1 MTVGSITFR
10 LATTEDAVPLEH
22 LINTAYRSD
31 KTTQVFLTT
40 ELAARAINIVSVASI
55 TAKIADPN
63 TIVLVAVDPHG
74 ALVGHC
80 NLRQLDNKGLVSF
93 GTFAVDVSR
102 QSRGLGSQMMAY
114 AEEYARRELGAT
126 EIEIEVVHTRA
137 GLIEWYKS
145 WGYMATGRTTPFPY
159 HVYADRRGGRGGLR
173 DGLEFAVFRKDL
185 TKVHSRG

>member
-1 MTVGSITFR
+1 MTVGNITFR
-10 LATTEDAVPLEH
+10 LATTEDAVPLEV

-55 TAKIADPN
+55 TAKIADP
-63 TIVLVAVDPHG
+63 TTVVLVAVDPHG

-80 NLRQLDNKGLVSF
+80 NLRPLDNKGLVSF
-93 GTFAVDVSR
+93 GTFAVDVGR

-126 EIEIEVVHTRA
+126 EMEIEVVHTRL
-137 GLIEWYKS
+137 GLIEWYKG
-145 WGYMATGRTTPFPY
+145 WGYVATGETTPFPY
-159 HVYADRRGGRGGLR
+159 QYIGDWKGKLR
-173 DGLEFAVFRKDL
+173 DGLRFDILRKDL
-185 TKVHSRG
+185 TKVHARS